1 MTSSISSK
9 DTFLL
14 SGSFEWSPVSSLHA
28 SREEILAGST
38 SPESPWS
45 PTCSQGGVK
54 PCCEGA
60 RVVEPVLFPFRS
72 YAYPMIGGDKPL
84 DPVAFWEVLDA

>member
-28 SREEILAGST
+28 SREEPLAGST

-45 PTCSQGGVK
+45 PTCSQGVLSH
-54 PCCEGA
+54 A
-60 RVVEPVLFPFRS
+60 VREPVSLNLYSSLSALMP
-72 YAYPMIGGDKPL
+72 PL
-84 DPVAFWEVLDA
+84 